1 MKFTNKQIDNL
12 LKGIEDGRI
21 NEYNLPEDLYNS
33 ITNYLKKGVCEGF
46 GETLKSVS
54 IDDREL
60 LTQ

>member
-33 ITNYLKKGVCEGF
+33 ITNYLKKGVFEGF